1 MRVIFPQELNASF
14 MMERRF
20 LIQSCTSA
28 DTAQNVCQEDV
39 SVRGRKH
46 CTLLCD
52 CLICENIEKIDR
64 GKECS
69 DSTEDLEPA
78 EEDDPLTSESEPED
92 DASDNEEQALDLD

>member
-1 MRVIFPQELNASF
+1 

-28 DTAQNVCQEDV
+28 GTAQNVCQEDV
-39 SVRGRKH
+39 SVRSRKH

-69 DSTEDLEPA
+69 DSTEDLEPV
-78 EEDDPLTSESEPED
+78 EEDEPLISESEPED
-92 DASDNEEQALDLD
+92 DASDDEEKALDLD

>member
-39 SVRGRKH
+39 SVRSRKH

-69 DSTEDLEPA
+69 DSTEDLEPV
-78 EEDDPLTSESEPED
+78 EEDEPLISESEPED
-92 DASDNEEQALDLD
+92 DASDDEEKALDLD